1 MVSDRKLTWSPQPGI
16 GGFRNLKNRRV
27 VLASMAVDLGSS
39 DDPFLSFSFFLHLRA
54 QICVDLI
61 LSSILIRW

>member
-1 MVSDRKLTWSPQPGI
+1 MVSDRKPTWSQQPGVC
-16 GGFRNLKNRRV
+16 GLGNLKNRRV
-27 VLASMAVDLGSS
+27 VLASVAVGAGSN

-61 LSSILIRW
+61 L